1 MPCKLPLII
10 VASALLLGGCSTSTL
25 WKIQLKDGR
34 EFMSRTRP
42 ELQTKTGYYRYKNLQ
57 GRDALL
63 QAEEVLMVEQQ

>member
-1 MPCKLPLII
+1 MSRCVTTLI
-10 VASALLLGGCSTSTL
+10 VAAALLTGCGSAPL

-34 EFMSRTRP
+34 EFLSRTRP
-42 ELQTKTGYYRYKNLQ
+42 ELQRKTGYYRYKNLQ

>member
-1 MPCKLPLII
+1 MSRCLTSLI
-10 VASALLLGGCSTSTL
+10 VAATLVTACSSAPL

-34 EFMSRTRP
+34 EFLSRTRP
-42 ELQTKTGYYRYKNLQ
+42 ELQRKTGYYRYKNLQ